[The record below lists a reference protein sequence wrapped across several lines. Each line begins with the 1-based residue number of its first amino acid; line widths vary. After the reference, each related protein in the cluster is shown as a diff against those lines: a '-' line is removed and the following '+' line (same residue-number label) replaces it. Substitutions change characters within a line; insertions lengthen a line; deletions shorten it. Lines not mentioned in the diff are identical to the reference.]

1 MLSIMEALLVLA
13 CDRTSGNGLTDLLV
27 SSCLPLLFPTSNDPI
42 ATASDAGRCAYSL
55 TYGRRFLMDKK
66 DYKAPMGTV
75 VILALYLILI
85 VVLWGSTYLTMLS
98 RGGTG

>member
-1 MLSIMEALLVLA
+1 
-13 CDRTSGNGLTDLLV
+13 
-27 SSCLPLLFPTSNDPI
+27 
-42 ATASDAGRCAYSL
+42 
-55 TYGRRFLMDKK
+55 MDKK